1 MSSELPIVTHKDKML
16 ALAIMIEF
24 NGSYEKLPL
33 LEEWMAKERTA
44 SEDLIAELTKAL
56 SWYAEHVAGCKLIH
70 SDVFRNELNAD
81 GGQRASAAIAKAKGQ
96 INE

>member
-1 MSSELPIVTHKDKML
+1 ML

-44 SEDLIAELTKAL
+44 SEDLISELTEAL
-56 SWYAEHVAGCKLIH
+56 REARRLICSGEQSDAVYHVHVA
-70 SDVFRNELNAD
+70 
-81 GGQRASAAIAKAKGQ
+81 RAAAIIDAALAKAGGQ